1 MMKKYTASLNKL
13 NIYVLISAGVHKSWA
28 AYLMKTKNVH
38 QKKKAC
44 FLRSEE

>member
-28 AYLMKTKNVH
+28 AYLMKTKNEGV
-38 QKKKAC
+38 
-44 FLRSEE
+44 LPEIRGING